1 MTKRQ
6 DDRKVTAYLAKAQVR
21 EERQTAAR
29 IVRLK
34 RALGEAKFFEWE
46 LGEIE
51 RAVFGAYGRTKIGGH
66 PQ

>member
-6 DDRKVTAYLAKAQVR
+6 DDRKVAAFLAKAHAR

-29 IVRLK
+29 IARVK
-34 RALGEAKFFEWE
+34 RAIGEASFFEWE

-51 RAVFGAYGRTKIGGH
+51 RAVFGAYGRTKLGGH